1 MQSTGLELLATRP
14 PPRTSTR
21 SNKTKSGKV
30 APPPASSK
38 GKDKDKDTGADSD
51 DRNIDI
57 ITMFASSSITRG
69 EDSIV
74 GNTIPIIEAREV
86 LSLEEGSGRDE
97 KMREWFEKHEP
108 DDDEDEDDHRR
119 RWVCPG
125 CKDVI

>member
-1 MQSTGLELLATRP
+1 MQSTGLDLLATRP
-14 PPRTSTR
+14 PPVTSTR
-21 SNKTKSGKV
+21 TNKTKSGKV
-30 APPPASSK
+30 APPPVSPK
-38 GKDKDKDTGADSD
+38 GKDKDTGIDSE

-86 LSLEEGSGRDE
+86 LSLDEGSGRDD
-97 KMREWFEKHEP
+97 KMREWFENHEP
-108 DDDEDEDDHRR
+108 DDDEDEDDHRQ

>member
-14 PPRTSTR
+14 PPVTSTR
-21 SNKTKSGKV
+21 TNKTKSGKV
-30 APPPASSK
+30 APLPVSPR
-38 GKDKDKDTGADSD
+38 GKDKDTGIDSD

-86 LSLEEGSGRDE
+86 LSLDEGSGRDE

-108 DDDEDEDDHRR
+108 DDDEDEVDHKR